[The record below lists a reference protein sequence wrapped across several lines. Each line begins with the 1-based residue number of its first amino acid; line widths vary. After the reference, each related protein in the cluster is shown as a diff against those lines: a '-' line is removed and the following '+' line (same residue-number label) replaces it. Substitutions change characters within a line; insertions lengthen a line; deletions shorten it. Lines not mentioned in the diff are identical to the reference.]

1 MEFKNVKNIFAPEIT
16 KFDLTEKEVEY
27 ICMLSSGV
35 DKKKA
40 MELLSMSY
48 AKIRDFYG
56 KLGLT
61 DKKMKRDVQA
71 ATLMASNNLIKNDV
85 LLNLYKKYGLVK
97 CKELAE
103 LTTNNQ

>member
-1 MEFKNVKNIFAPEIT
+1 MADMSLSCLLPHKATNL
-16 KFDLTEKEVEY
+16 LTLP
-27 ICMLSSGV
+27 IR
-35 DKKKA
+35 D
-40 MELLSMSY
+40 
-48 AKIRDFYG
+48 AKIKDFYN

-71 ATLMASNNLIKNDV
+71 ATLMASNNLIENDI
-85 LLNLYKKYGLVK
+85 LLNLYKKYNLIE

>member
-1 MEFKNVKNIFAPEIT
+1 MEFKNIKNMFAPEI
-16 KFDLTEKEVEY
+16 KEFELSEKELEY
-27 ICMLSSGV
+27 ISMLSSGV
-35 DKKKA
+35 DKKKV
-40 MELLSMSY
+40 MKLLEMSY
-48 AKIRDFYG
+48 AKIRDFYS

-85 LLNLYKKYGLVK
+85 LLNLYKKYDLIE

-103 LTTNNQ
+103 LTVKV